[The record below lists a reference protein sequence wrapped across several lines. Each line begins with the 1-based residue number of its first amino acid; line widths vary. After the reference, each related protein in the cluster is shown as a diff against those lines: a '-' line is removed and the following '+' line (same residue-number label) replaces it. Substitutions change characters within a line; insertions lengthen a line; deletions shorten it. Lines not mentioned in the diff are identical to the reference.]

1 MLCFSPADEAILNTD
16 ISVDQ
21 VESPDEEAEVG
32 RLLGEGEVNRV
43 RQMRLT
49 TPTSRLR
56 LKIGF

>member
-43 RQMRLT
+43 RQMRLK

-56 LKIGF
+56 PKIGF